1 MTKFKAMGQYLYYIG
16 LFLYVFS
23 YNIQYSYAHNDWIV
37 SQSPMLMVIKIMR
50 YAAYLF
56 CIIHLVSLY
65 KINIYTISVAIILFV
80 AAVYATYTGPQKAPI
95 FYSILLITG
104 IKTDFRKC
112 VKIFL
117 FIQLTTFII
126 YISLSQMGI
135 SGSDVIEDQ
144 GRLRSFLGY
153 GWVNRASYCWF
164 FVCLEILYLRENRIN
179 LSLGLVLSFVNYF
192 IYARTNTKFSM
203 LMTFLVIGY
212 GVLKQY
218 RCKIFGGKRRIK
230 LRTISRMAV
239 FLFVLSIVVGVVL
252 PLMYNPNNPIMAKL
266 NGLATGRLGLG
277 KTAIERYGLHLGGN
291 KIQWVGSSTLMF
303 GLSDGTEYFYV
314 DNGFLQL
321 SLEFGL
327 LFTAFIVFIYI
338 ASIRISCKLGKSN
351 LAMIIV
357 ILGVLFVFEPYAVDF
372 AFNPFVLYFFS
383 SFRNKKNNEKCLT
396 EQINNS
402 IMRKGYNTINVVY
415 K

>member
-1 MTKFKAMGQYLYYIG
+1 MTYFKTAEKYLYYIG
-16 LFLYVFS
+16 LFLYVLS

-37 SQSPMLMVIKIMR
+37 AQSPALMIIKLMR
-50 YAAYLF
+50 YTAYLF
-56 CIIHLVSLY
+56 CALHLVTMY
-65 KINIYTISVAIILFV
+65 KVNMYTVGAAVILFV

-95 FYSILLITG
+95 FYSVILITG
-104 IKTDFRKC
+104 IKTNFRKC
-112 VKIFL
+112 VRVFL
-117 FIQLTTFII
+117 LIQIVTFII

-153 GWVNRASYCWF
+153 GWVNRASYCWLF
-164 FVCLEILYLRENRIN
+164 ICLEILFLRDNKLNIV
-179 LSLGLVLSFVNYF
+179 LGFVLAVVNYF
-192 IYARTNTKFSM
+192 IYSKTHTKFSM
-203 LMTFLVIGY
+203 LMTFLIIGY
-212 GVLKQY
+212 GLFRQY
-218 RCKIFGGKRRIK
+218 KHIILGRKRRIR
-230 LRTISRMAV
+230 LRTISKLAI
-239 FLFVLSIVVGVVL
+239 FIFTFSIIIGVVL
-252 PLMYNPNNPIMAKL
+252 PLIYNPSDPTMEKL
-266 NGLATGRLGLG
+266 NNLATGRLGLG

-327 LFTAFIVFIYI
+327 LFTAFIIFIYV
-338 ASIRISCKLGKSN
+338 ASIHVSCKRGNSN

-357 ILGVLFVFEPYAVDF
+357 FLGGLFVFEPYAVDF

-383 SFRNKKNNEKCLT
+383 SIYNKQEKENYVLRD
-396 EQINNS
+396 IDSN
-402 IMRKGYNTINVVY
+402 IMRKGHKTINVVY